1 MESLY
6 YPCCNRMNP
15 SLFYLLPAFSTSKT
29 SSSASSI
36 SLSSSPATKLASD
49 YSSPAIHKAFY
60 FPTPLVHHPPARK
73 GDFTTSFS
81 SLPLFM
87 APFSSNAP
95 PTKRRLLVSQSP
107 TRTRQIRAHA
117 SGFHINLRTWESCC
131 PERSSPDPS
140 QQTNKQEVL
149 AFSKISRTKLRPFP
163 LQDCWIQKSESYLS
177 LPMSLNFL
185 LYILTG
191 GTLIGI
197 FPEN

>member
-1 MESLY
+1 
-6 YPCCNRMNP
+6 MNP
-15 SLFYLLPAFSTSKT
+15 SLFYLLPASSTSKT

-87 APFSSNAP
+87 ALFSSNAP

-117 SGFHINLRTWESCC
+117 RNERKAPLPIEITQNINHIFSTEDSRNL
-131 PERSSPDPS
+131 
-140 QQTNKQEVL
+140 
-149 AFSKISRTKLRPFP
+149 
-163 LQDCWIQKSESYLS
+163 KSERDEMVVVKMGYR
-177 LPMSLNFL
+177 FGQ
-185 LYILTG
+185 YYT
-191 GTLIGI
+191 
-197 FPEN
+197 

>member
-1 MESLY
+1 MDIFFINWQTRRKNCMKSLY

-15 SLFYLLPAFSTSKT
+15 SLFYLLPASSTSKT

-87 APFSSNAP
+87 ALFSSNAP

-131 PERSSPDPS
+131 P
-140 QQTNKQEVL
+140 
-149 AFSKISRTKLRPFP
+149 FP
-163 LQDCWIQKSESYLS
+163 LQDCWIQKSESYLP